1 MLGAS
6 SNSCCASSTAAEGA
20 ASSARLGC
28 TSGDGGAAEGAASS
42 ARLACTSGD
51 GGAEL
56 SLSESEL
63 VESSPAS
70 CRAGATFG
78 TSPFCLR
85 HSRKQKGK
93 PAMTS
98 TTANVQATARRIALV
113 ETIICV
119 AVDSRTT
126 VNHGCPSALSQ
137 QAQGLSRRQVC
148 HRWTSWRACCPRRVV
163 VKHSTLH

>member
-51 GGAEL
+51 GGGGAEL

-119 AVDSRTT
+119 AVDSQS
-126 VNHGCPSALSQ
+126 PDALRFHSKRKDCRV
-137 QAQGLSRRQVC
+137 AKYVIAGLRGEPAVL
-148 HRWTSWRACCPRRVV
+148 VV
-163 VKHSTLH
+163 SS

>member
-1 MLGAS
+1 M
-6 SNSCCASSTAAEGA
+6 
-20 ASSARLGC
+20 
-28 TSGDGGAAEGAASS
+28 
-42 ARLACTSGD
+42 
-51 GGAEL
+51 
-56 SLSESEL
+56 
-63 VESSPAS
+63 ESSPAS

-119 AVDSRTT
+119 AVDSQS
-126 VNHGCPSALSQ
+126 PDALRFHSKRKDCRV
-137 QAQGLSRRQVC
+137 AKYVIAGLRGEPAVL
-148 HRWTSWRACCPRRVV
+148 VV
-163 VKHSTLH
+163 SS

>member
-51 GGAEL
+51 GGGGAEL

-119 AVDSRTT
+119 AVVRPQSIT
-126 VNHGCPSALSQ
+126 VSSAC
-137 QAQGLSRRQVC
+137 AFTEGVAKYVIAGLRGEPAVL
-148 HRWTSWRACCPRRVV
+148 VV
-163 VKHSTLH
+163 SS